1 MTTAADI
8 LGEAAIPE
16 LLERIHPVDPEQATI
31 HAAPL
36 SMRRIWTK
44 GTGAMTIGSRIFVRP
59 DLLQGPVGPKLQ
71 DLVVHELVHVR
82 QWRDDSP
89 FAFLTGYVRQYLIA
103 RLWGARHHVAYMSI
117 EAEVEAR
124 RVAAEIRRL
133 IESRD

>member
-16 LLERIHPVDPEQATI
+16 LLDRIQPVLPEQATI
-31 HAAPL
+31 HTAPL
-36 SMRRIWTK
+36 SMRRFWAK

-59 DLLQGPVGPKLQ
+59 DLLEGSVGPKLQ

-89 FAFLTGYVRQYLIA
+89 LAFLTGYIRQYLVA
-103 RLWGARHHVAYMSI
+103 RMWGARHHVAYMSI
-117 EAEVEAR
+117 HAEVEAR
-124 RVAAEIRRL
+124 RVASEIRRL
-133 IESRD
+133 IEEDG

>member
-16 LLERIHPVDPEQATI
+16 LLEWIHPVALAEATV
-31 HAAPL
+31 HPAPL
-36 SMRRIWTK
+36 SMRRFWTK

-59 DLLQGPVGPKLQ
+59 DLLEGPVGPRLQ

-89 FAFLTGYVRQYLIA
+89 LAFLTGYVRQYLIA

-117 EAEVEAR
+117 GAEVEAR
-124 RVAAEIRRL
+124 RVAREIRKL
-133 IESRD
+133 IDSEA